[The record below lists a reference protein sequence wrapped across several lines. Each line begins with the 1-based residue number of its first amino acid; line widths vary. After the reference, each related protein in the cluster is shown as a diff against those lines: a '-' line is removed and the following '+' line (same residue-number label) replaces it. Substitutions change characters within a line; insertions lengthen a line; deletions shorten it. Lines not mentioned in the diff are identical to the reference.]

1 MARIYGKRIMLREY
15 ITSDIESIRGWV
27 NDHETTRMLDPSI
40 FSYPHPYE
48 KTKAFVDSN
57 IENGGPAFII
67 ANIETGEYIGQIDL
81 MNINYRNRSAEIG
94 IVIGIKRYRS
104 LGYGSEAIKLLL
116 EFAFNQLNLNR
127 IEIRVFSFNEQ
138 GIRCY
143 KKCGFIEEGC
153 LRQAIYIDGEYHDI
167 IILSVLREEFD
178 RME

>member
-1 MARIYGKRIMLREY
+1 M
-15 ITSDIESIRGWV
+15 
-27 NDHETTRMLDPSI
+27 
-40 FSYPHPYE
+40 
-48 KTKAFVDSN
+48 
-57 IENGGPAFII
+57 
-67 ANIETGEYIGQIDL
+67 
-81 MNINYRNRSAEIG
+81 
-94 IVIGIKRYRS
+94 
-104 LGYGSEAIKLLL
+104 GYGSEAIKLLL

-153 LRQAIYIDGEYHDI
+153 LRQAVYIDGEYHDI